1 MLKKIWSNKPLIGLI
16 IFAVIVSVLNPRFLT
31 HANILNVLR
40 QTSINSI
47 IAIGMTLVILT
58 GGIDLSVGSILAF
71 CGAVMASLLNAGH
84 NPILALI
91 VTLALGLVF
100 GFFNG
105 FLVSKMKLQAF
116 IVTLV
121 TMTFLRGATLVF
133 TEGKPIT
140 VDDGGLLFENIG
152 GGYLFD
158 IPIPIYIMIALFV
171 AGHYL
176 LMHTKFGRYTYAI
189 GGNEEATKLSGI
201 NVDKVKMWVYGLC
214 GMLSALAGVIL
225 TSRLYSAQPT
235 AGSGYELDAIAA
247 VVLGGEMAGNYIVE
261 KLNGAGKVVELEG
274 IPGTTAARDRGEGFN
289 KAVNGKLTTVAK
301 QAADFDRTRGLT
313 VMENILQAQPE
324 IDAVFA
330 HNDEMALG
338 ALKAIEAS
346 GRDILVVGFD
356 ATDDAVASVK
366 EGKMGATVAQ
376 KPAEIGAVGVEVAD
390 KIIKKEEVPAN
401 VPVALEL
408 IVK

>member
-1 MLKKIWSNKPLIGLI
+1 MLKRIWSNKPLIGLI
-16 IFAVIVSVLNPRFLT
+16 IFAIVVSILNPRFLT

-47 IAIGMTLVILT
+47 IAVGMTLVILT

-71 CGAVMASLLNAGH
+71 CGAVMASLLNAGYGA
-84 NPILALI
+84 ILSLGITLI
-91 VTLALGLVF
+91 LGLVF

-133 TEGKPIT
+133 TDGKPIT
-140 VDDGGLLFENIG
+140 VDDGGIIFENIG

-158 IPIPIYIMIALFV
+158 IPIPIYIMLLFV

-189 GGNEEATKLSGI
+189 GGNEEATKLSGV
-201 NVDKVKMWVYGLC
+201 NVEKIKIWVYGLC

-247 VVLGGEMAGNYIVE
+247 VVLGGTSLSGGV
-261 KLNGAGKVVELEG
+261 GK
-274 IPGTTAARDRGEGFN
+274 ITGT
-289 KAVNGKLTTVAK
+289 V
-301 QAADFDRTRGLT
+301 
-313 VMENILQAQPE
+313 
-324 IDAVFA
+324 
-330 HNDEMALG
+330 LG
-338 ALKAIEAS
+338 ALIIGVLGNALNLLNVSSYYQMMIKAIV
-346 GRDILVVGFD
+346 ILI
-356 ATDDAVASVK
+356 AV
-366 EGKMGATVAQ
+366 
-376 KPAEIGAVGVEVAD
+376 
-390 KIIKKEEVPAN
+390 
-401 VPVALEL
+401 L
-408 IVK
+408 IDRKSNK

>member
-16 IFAVIVSVLNPRFLT
+16 IFAVIVSILNPRFLT

-71 CGAVMASLLNAGH
+71 CGAVMASMLNVGH
-84 NPILALI
+84 NAILSLI

-152 GGYLFD
+152 GGYLFN
-158 IPIPIYIMIALFV
+158 IPIPIYIMIILFIL
-171 AGHYL
+171 GHYL

-201 NVDKVKMWVYGLC
+201 HVEKIKIWVYGLC

-247 VVLGGEMAGNYIVE
+247 VVLGGTSLAGGVGRIT
-261 KLNGAGKVVELEG
+261 
-274 IPGTTAARDRGEGFN
+274 GT
-289 KAVNGKLTTVAK
+289 
-301 QAADFDRTRGLT
+301 
-313 VMENILQAQPE
+313 
-324 IDAVFA
+324 
-330 HNDEMALG
+330 ALG
-338 ALKAIEAS
+338 ALIIGVLGNALNLLNVSSYYQMMIKAIV
-346 GRDILVVGFD
+346 ILV
-356 ATDDAVASVK
+356 AV
-366 EGKMGATVAQ
+366 
-376 KPAEIGAVGVEVAD
+376 
-390 KIIKKEEVPAN
+390 
-401 VPVALEL
+401 L
-408 IVK
+408 IDRKSNK

>member
-140 VDDGGLLFENIG
+140 VDDDGLLFENIG

-247 VVLGGEMAGNYIVE
+247 VVLGGTSLAGGV
-261 KLNGAGKVVELEG
+261 GRVAG
-274 IPGTTAARDRGEGFN
+274 T
-289 KAVNGKLTTVAK
+289 
-301 QAADFDRTRGLT
+301 
-313 VMENILQAQPE
+313 
-324 IDAVFA
+324 
-330 HNDEMALG
+330 ALG
-338 ALKAIEAS
+338 ALIIGVLGNALNLLNVSSYYQMMIKAIV
-346 GRDILVVGFD
+346 ILI
-356 ATDDAVASVK
+356 AV
-366 EGKMGATVAQ
+366 
-376 KPAEIGAVGVEVAD
+376 
-390 KIIKKEEVPAN
+390 
-401 VPVALEL
+401 L
-408 IVK
+408 IDRKSNK

>member
-84 NPILALI
+84 NPILAFI

-247 VVLGGEMAGNYIVE
+247 VVLGGTSLAGGV
-261 KLNGAGKVVELEG
+261 GRVT
-274 IPGTTAARDRGEGFN
+274 GT
-289 KAVNGKLTTVAK
+289 
-301 QAADFDRTRGLT
+301 
-313 VMENILQAQPE
+313 
-324 IDAVFA
+324 
-330 HNDEMALG
+330 ALG
-338 ALKAIEAS
+338 ALIIGVLGNALNLLNVSSYYQMMIKAI
-346 GRDILVVGFD
+346 VVLI
-356 ATDDAVASVK
+356 AV
-366 EGKMGATVAQ
+366 
-376 KPAEIGAVGVEVAD
+376 
-390 KIIKKEEVPAN
+390 
-401 VPVALEL
+401 L
-408 IVK
+408 IDRKSNK

>member
-171 AGHYL
+171 AG

-247 VVLGGEMAGNYIVE
+247 VVLGGTSLAGGV
-261 KLNGAGKVVELEG
+261 GRVT
-274 IPGTTAARDRGEGFN
+274 GT
-289 KAVNGKLTTVAK
+289 
-301 QAADFDRTRGLT
+301 
-313 VMENILQAQPE
+313 
-324 IDAVFA
+324 
-330 HNDEMALG
+330 ALG
-338 ALKAIEAS
+338 ALIIGVLGNALNLLNVSSYYQMMIKAIV
-346 GRDILVVGFD
+346 ILI
-356 ATDDAVASVK
+356 AV
-366 EGKMGATVAQ
+366 
-376 KPAEIGAVGVEVAD
+376 
-390 KIIKKEEVPAN
+390 
-401 VPVALEL
+401 L
-408 IVK
+408 IDRKSNK

>member
-140 VDDGGLLFENIG
+140 VDDGGLFFENIG

-247 VVLGGEMAGNYIVE
+247 VVLGGTSLAGGV
-261 KLNGAGKVVELEG
+261 GRVAG
-274 IPGTTAARDRGEGFN
+274 T
-289 KAVNGKLTTVAK
+289 
-301 QAADFDRTRGLT
+301 
-313 VMENILQAQPE
+313 
-324 IDAVFA
+324 
-330 HNDEMALG
+330 ALG
-338 ALKAIEAS
+338 ALIIGVLGNALNLLNVSSYYQMMIKAIV
-346 GRDILVVGFD
+346 ILI
-356 ATDDAVASVK
+356 AV
-366 EGKMGATVAQ
+366 
-376 KPAEIGAVGVEVAD
+376 
-390 KIIKKEEVPAN
+390 
-401 VPVALEL
+401 L
-408 IVK
+408 IDRKSNK

>member
-176 LMHTKFGRYTYAI
+176 LMYTKFGRYTYAI

-201 NVDKVKMWVYGLC
+201 NVDKVKTWVYGLC

-247 VVLGGEMAGNYIVE
+247 VVLGGTSLAGGV
-261 KLNGAGKVVELEG
+261 GRVT
-274 IPGTTAARDRGEGFN
+274 GT
-289 KAVNGKLTTVAK
+289 
-301 QAADFDRTRGLT
+301 
-313 VMENILQAQPE
+313 
-324 IDAVFA
+324 
-330 HNDEMALG
+330 ALG
-338 ALKAIEAS
+338 ALIIGVLGNSLNLLNVSSYYQMMIKAIV
-346 GRDILVVGFD
+346 ILI
-356 ATDDAVASVK
+356 AV
-366 EGKMGATVAQ
+366 
-376 KPAEIGAVGVEVAD
+376 
-390 KIIKKEEVPAN
+390 
-401 VPVALEL
+401 L
-408 IVK
+408 IDRKSNK

>member
-84 NPILALI
+84 NPILAFI

-247 VVLGGEMAGNYIVE
+247 VVLGGTSLAGGV
-261 KLNGAGKVVELEG
+261 GRVT
-274 IPGTTAARDRGEGFN
+274 GT
-289 KAVNGKLTTVAK
+289 
-301 QAADFDRTRGLT
+301 
-313 VMENILQAQPE
+313 
-324 IDAVFA
+324 
-330 HNDEMALG
+330 ALG
-338 ALKAIEAS
+338 ALIIGVLGNSLNLLNVSSYYQMMIKAIV
-346 GRDILVVGFD
+346 ILI
-356 ATDDAVASVK
+356 AV
-366 EGKMGATVAQ
+366 
-376 KPAEIGAVGVEVAD
+376 
-390 KIIKKEEVPAN
+390 
-401 VPVALEL
+401 L
-408 IVK
+408 IDRKSNK

>member
-84 NPILALI
+84 NPILAFI

-105 FLVSKMKLQAF
+105 FLVSKMKLQTF

-247 VVLGGEMAGNYIVE
+247 VVLGGTSLAGGV
-261 KLNGAGKVVELEG
+261 GRVT
-274 IPGTTAARDRGEGFN
+274 GT
-289 KAVNGKLTTVAK
+289 
-301 QAADFDRTRGLT
+301 
-313 VMENILQAQPE
+313 
-324 IDAVFA
+324 
-330 HNDEMALG
+330 ALG
-338 ALKAIEAS
+338 ALIIGVLGNALNLLNVSSYYQMMIKAIV
-346 GRDILVVGFD
+346 ILI
-356 ATDDAVASVK
+356 AV
-366 EGKMGATVAQ
+366 
-376 KPAEIGAVGVEVAD
+376 
-390 KIIKKEEVPAN
+390 
-401 VPVALEL
+401 L
-408 IVK
+408 IDRKSNK